1 MKKFV
6 LFVAAALSSVATL
19 RAQESVV
26 ANAVVEH
33 IVLSDTT
40 KVTAVADMVVSDT
53 MSVAKVVPKVTEE
66 EGYVGFLPSRQ
77 RVDRN
82 IDRNKFVYKGEVML
96 GLTASYGKVSSENS
110 DIMLLLNGIDIGL
123 RSTTIRPFF
132 AYAYGD
138 NRSVGVRFGYEY
150 ISGNLSNIDVNLGL
164 IAEGME
170 NMNIGDIGL
179 RNESYSWSL
188 FHRDYLGLDRRGIVG
203 VILETELLVKSGT
216 TKFMVGA
223 DDVSASL
230 SRNFAAQLNVN
241 PGLGIYVF
249 PQVCVTATVG
259 IGGLK
264 YNNIRQFNDA
274 GEMVGRRD
282 HSSLD
287 FKINITNI
295 QIGVVAHLWSNK
307 RK

>member
-6 LFVAAALSSVATL
+6 LFVAAALSSVAAL
-19 RAQESVV
+19 CAQESVV

-40 KVTAVADMVVSDT
+40 KVATVAREVVSDSLT
-53 MSVAKVVPKVTEE
+53 VAKVAPTVVEKDAR
-66 EGYVGFLPSRQ
+66 VGFLPSRR

-150 ISGNLSNIDVNLGL
+150 ISGNLSNSDV
-164 IAEGME
+164 
-170 NMNIGDIGL
+170 GL

-307 RK
+307 K